1 MWRRIYLFLV
11 LVRLYLALSPSYLHP
26 DENFQG
32 PEVIAGRIFRYP
44 VHRTWEFTSSR
55 PVRSVY
61 PLWPVYGLPMLL
73 LRWVWGGGEHH
84 DQVAPETVYWVLR
97 LLMFILSFVLQD
109 WAIHELIQSPR
120 RRRLAIMLVASSYV
134 TWTYQTHTFSNSIE
148 TLLVAWCLVLIRKVL
163 DDDKRSSMFSS
174 GLLAFLMVFGI
185 FNRVTFPAYV
195 LLPGLQLI
203 PYFLSRP
210 LSLLSAAVFGG
221 LSVLLGLC
229 LDTAYYN
236 TGPWSVADLVRR
248 PVITP
253 LNNLIYNLDP
263 ENLVQHGL
271 HPYHHHV
278 LGNLPLLLGAAFP
291 LVFWRPRFGICLA
304 SAASGVLFLSLIRH
318 QEARFL
324 TPAVPLFLSSIQLPK
339 RYLRS
344 WMALWIGI
352 NVFMG
357 LLMGVFHQGGVV
369 PTQNFLAR
377 QHNVSEVLWWRTYNP
392 PTWLLDG
399 RNEHMKTTVLMG
411 MQPESM
417 FQAVVQATPC
427 MRSGVGN
434 TTDTFLVAPDSSTFL
449 DRFTQPHEGDPLLRL
464 RKVWQHRR
472 HLNLDDLDVG
482 SEGVWGTLKRV
493 IGRRGLTT
501 WKVDRPCP

>member
-1 MWRRIYLFLV
+1 
-11 LVRLYLALSPSYLHP
+11 
-26 DENFQG
+26 
-32 PEVIAGRIFRYP
+32 
-44 VHRTWEFTSSR
+44 
-55 PVRSVY
+55 
-61 PLWPVYGLPMLL
+61 
-73 LRWVWGGGEHH
+73 
-84 DQVAPETVYWVLR
+84 
-97 LLMFILSFVLQD
+97 
-109 WAIHELIQSPR
+109 
-120 RRRLAIMLVASSYV
+120 
-134 TWTYQTHTFSNSIE
+134 
-148 TLLVAWCLVLIRKVL
+148 
-163 DDDKRSSMFSS
+163 MFSS

-203 PYFLSRP
+203 PYFLSRYASPLFRKIPQPGRSSLRRP